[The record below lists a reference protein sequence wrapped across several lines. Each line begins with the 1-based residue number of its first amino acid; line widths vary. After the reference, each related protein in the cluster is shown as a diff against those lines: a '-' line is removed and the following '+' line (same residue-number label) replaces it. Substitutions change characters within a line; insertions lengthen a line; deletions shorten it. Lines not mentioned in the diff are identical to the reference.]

1 MILVTGGLGFI
12 GTHVTRALLDLGES
26 CVVPWRRSAERA
38 KLLGAGQGELVLERL
53 DVLDG
58 EALLDLGKRY
68 PITGVTHLAGVGLGA
83 VPTLDALSG
92 NVQALVNV
100 LRAADAWGVSRVGVA
115 STIGVYGG
123 VAGNPLHEDMPLP
136 AESPHM
142 IPAAKKAMEILALRA
157 AADAGYDVVNLRI
170 GAIWGPLGRNDSPFF
185 PIPRMVHAAVAGE
198 DPGFPPDRVP
208 YAEAGIDA
216 ATSRTAH
223 GRSPSCRPPRPCG
236 TTRTTWATG
245 TRPPTGR
252 SPPRSGRSSR
262 TRVPAWPRVGR
273 ATRSTWTR
281 PGYGRTPASGRP
293 TTPGARSATTSAGC
307 GPATRAESRSPRRTA
322 GEARSLSGRRPGRG
336 PA

>member
-208 YAEAGIDA
+208 YAESGIDA
-216 ATSRTAH
+216 CYVKDCARAIALLQTAPALRHHTYNVGNGYATTNGEIAAAIRALIPDARTGVAEGGPGDPLH
-223 GRSPSCRPPRPCG
+223 LD
-236 TTRTTWATG
+236 TTRLREDTG
-245 TRPPTGR
+245 FRP
-252 SPPRSGRSSR
+252 SYD
-262 TRVPAWPRVGR
+262 AGR
-273 ATRSTWTR
+273 AVGDYVGWLRAGHTR
-281 PGYGRTPASGRP
+281 
-293 TTPGARSATTSAGC
+293 
-307 GPATRAESRSPRRTA
+307 
-322 GEARSLSGRRPGRG
+322 
-336 PA
+336 